1 VTKPDYV
8 ALGPL
13 ELVYGRI
20 LEKSGVVTLMEV
32 QKTRKEKQTVEAVS
46 VRF

>member
-1 VTKPDYV
+1 M

-20 LEKSGVVTLMEV
+20 LEESGVVTLMEV
-32 QKTRKEKQTVEAVS
+32 QKTVKEEQTEEAVP
-46 VRF
+46 V